1 MLKFNCSKS
10 QKKKEKK
17 RGIVVASQLM
27 QKLSASPKSQYSPRC
42 CTVQMAGVSA
52 YQSECYHGG
61 REKKKLQLY
70 MYMLFVLCWV
80 TVCDC
85 CYFPPP
91 TYFPT
96 KTTRGQVRVTPRSGK
111 LAPWESPKHGT
122 ITTGSVAGPSVDHGS
137 TCLFGILASCNT
149 TSVLSSTSEAW
160 FVNKTLKKKKKPPGS
175 HYVWPNIFLSSISH
189 PNKTAATVFKLNVRQ
204 PYYPTSSLYAKLSMT
219 LVLVNVWPG
228 TQYQRS
234 TAWTPLRR
242 YLLQMTSLTQDGSAC
257 IQYILALSSYSVKK
271 WRRVFLL
278 LMCRCTG
285 TRRCEV
291 HWKSFLGNKCIF
303 WC

>member
-10 QKKKEKK
+10 QKKKKK
-17 RGIVVASQLM
+17 EWYSCSFTINAKALC
-27 QKLSASPKSQYSPRC
+27 LSESQYSPRC

-80 TVCDC
+80 IVFHC
-85 CYFPPP
+85 CYFSPPP
-91 TYFPT
+91 PPFFPI
-96 KTTRGQVRVTPRSGK
+96 KTTGGGDQVTPRSGK
-111 LAPWESPKHGT
+111 PPPLASTKPGT
-122 ITTGSVAGPSVDHGS
+122 ITTGSTGRPLCGPRFNLPVWC
-137 TCLFGILASCNT
+137 TCILQHNICLIIYIWSMICEQNP
-149 TSVLSSTSEAW
+149 E
-160 FVNKTLKKKKKPPGS
+160 KKNPGS
-175 HYVWPNIFLSSISH
+175 HYAWPNIFLSSTSH
-189 PNKTAATVFKLNVRQ
+189 PNKTAAIVLKFNVRQ
-204 PYYPTSSLYAKLSMT
+204 PYHPTSSLYANLSMT
-219 LVLVNVWPG
+219 LVLVNVWLG

-242 YLLQMTSLTQDGSAC
+242 FLLQMTSLTQDGCAC
-257 IQYILALSSYSVKK
+257 IQYILALSSYSVRK

-278 LMCRCTG
+278 LMCRCIG

-291 HWKSFLGNKCIF
+291 HWKSFLGNKC
-303 WC
+303 